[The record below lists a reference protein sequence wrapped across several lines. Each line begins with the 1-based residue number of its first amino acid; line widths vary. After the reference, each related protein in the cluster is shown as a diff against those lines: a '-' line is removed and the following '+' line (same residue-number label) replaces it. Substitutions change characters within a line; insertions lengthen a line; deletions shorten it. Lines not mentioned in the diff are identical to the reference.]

1 MEGLPDGPV
10 VKTLLPLQGA
20 RVQSLVRD
28 LRSHMPSSVAKK
40 KKKRPHRKY
49 RNGVFALEKNCGS
62 SSNSKNRVSYH
73 VNQQFQS

>member
-20 RVQSLVRD
+20 RVQSLVRE

-40 KKKRPHRKY
+40 KKKTIW
-49 RNGVFALEKNCGS
+49 EI
-62 SSNSKNRVSYH
+62 
-73 VNQQFQS
+73 

>member
-20 RVQSLVRD
+20 RVQSLVRE

-40 KKKRPHRKY
+40 KKKDHMGNIGMVYLLWKKTVAVPLTLKIEL
-49 RNGVFALEKNCGS
+49 VTM
-62 SSNSKNRVSYH
+62 
-73 VNQQFQS
+73 